1 MLITLLSF
9 FDRIY
14 KRENNDYL
22 DISFRSYSSSQS
34 ASVVGDIM
42 SADDDYLIEDDDVVA
57 AEDEWQHIQIPEESD
72 FFVISPSDFQQ
83 QQGEH
88 QQRQQL
94 KLQQKEDLDTKN
106 KSSNNVMD
114 RVQLWNRQRNLQRN
128 QLGASISKT
137 FTALSREEPDQM
149 EVDAI
154 QRAMELS
161 MLDIALV
168 YQQRHNH
175 SHQQKKKQDLPHEIL
190 FVSENA
196 DPTEIKTAYHKLARQ
211 HHPDKGGDANKFE
224 QIARAYR
231 SLLSSSVT
239 LSVTENANEFCAND
253 SEDENKF
260 STATWDRELQDH
272 RRLVNDLFQAD
283 GMDLNA
289 CVTKQLA
296 ALDILGLACQD
307 AGAIN
312 RNERNEIIHNSC
324 FYLSL
329 ATSYLWGIGAL
340 SLNKEAGCGEKNE
353 NELLV
358 GETALQL
365 KRNIE
370 AAVVKAHPEWASQGM
385 VGEEVQAFSDFLVY
399 TLDSQTL
406 LSDWA
411 VVVFDCTSGFCD
423 IYKGRH
429 YEHQSALKSNTI
441 TLRYIPGHY
450 QPLIPSNS
458 SARRPSLNDIITTL
472 DDLGVYY
479 VVTNGNL

>member
-1 MLITLLSF
+1 MLISFLSF

-22 DISFRSYSSSQS
+22 DTSFRSYSSSPS
-34 ASVVGDIM
+34 TSVVRTDVM
-42 SADDDYLIEDDDVVA
+42 S
-57 AEDEWQHIQIPEESD
+57 AEDEWQHIQIPEETE
-72 FFVISPSDFQQ
+72 FLVISPSDFQQ
-83 QQGEH
+83 QQQGEH
-88 QQRQQL
+88 QQRQKSQL
-94 KLQQKEDLDTKN
+94 QHEEILDKN
-106 KSSNNVMD
+106 NRSSNNIMD
-114 RVQLWNRQRNLQRN
+114 RLQVWNRQRNLQRN

-137 FTALSREEPDQM
+137 FTALSREDPDQM

-161 MLDIALV
+161 MLDISLV
-168 YQQRHNH
+168 YQPLHNH
-175 SHQQKKKQDLPHEIL
+175 SHQQKQRQELPHKIL
-190 FVSENA
+190 NISENSN
-196 DPTEIKTAYHKLARQ
+196 PTEIKTAYHKLARQ

-239 LSVTENANEFCAND
+239 LSVTENTD
-253 SEDENKF
+253 SEDDNRF
-260 STATWDRELQDH
+260 STATWDKELQDH

-296 ALDILGLACQD
+296 ALDILGLAYRD

-340 SLNKEAGCGEKNE
+340 SFNKEADYGEKDDNE
-353 NELLV
+353 FLV
-358 GETALQL
+358 GDTALQL

-399 TLDSQTL
+399 SLDSQTL

-429 YEHQSALKSNTI
+429 YEHQNVLNSNTI
-441 TLRYIPGHY
+441 TLQYIPGHY

-458 SARRPSLNDIITTL
+458 FARRPSLKDIITTL